1 MSVIPQLKNS
11 HPLKRSLMESQRKD
25 ALLDQG
31 KEIDRSVVRL
41 HTSIESTCKTLL
53 AETFLRIMRIS
64 TSQKSG
70 PPKTPIPLSCPDS
83 YIVVSEDFLGN
94 TSGKHGFQF
103 FTNLS
108 NTTLR
113 SLNINLVPMYKYF

>member
-70 PPKTPIPLSCPDS
+70 PPQNPNSSILP
-83 YIVVSEDFLGN
+83 
-94 TSGKHGFQF
+94 
-103 FTNLS
+103 
-108 NTTLR
+108 
-113 SLNINLVPMYKYF
+113 